1 MSTPDIIPLI
11 SKLGAIGL
19 IGALWVWER
28 WMSRDREAQLS
39 EAHEQIM
46 RHRQE
51 IRILTAL
58 VRRNTRAI
66 ERFDQTQSRLFDF
79 LERIH
84 DDIKNNR

>member
-1 MSTPDIIPLI
+1 MSTPELFPLL

-28 WMSRDREAQLS
+28 WMSRHRENQLS

-46 RHRQE
+46 KHRQE

-79 LERIH
+79 LERIQ
-84 DDIKNNR
+84 DEIRNSR